1 MQHDDSDKG
10 AFLQELTL
18 RDGRTVHVRA
28 IQSNDKDILDDAFHR
43 LGSASRYSRFFA
55 TVRDVP
61 DHILRPQA
69 PGPHGHVVA
78 LVALSDATS
87 PEVMVG
93 GARYVTDASGE
104 QCEFAVTVAD
114 DWRGV
119 GLARQLMELLI
130 HTARARE
137 VRQMEGAV
145 LATNTGMRALAKR
158 LGFRD
163 GPYPDDYSLRRVTL
177 QL

>member
-1 MQHDDSDKG
+1 MRHDDSDKG
-10 AFLQELTL
+10 AYLRNLTL
-18 RDGRTVHVRA
+18 RDGRTAHVRS

-78 LVALSDATS
+78 LVALSDVG
-87 PEVMVG
+87 PREIMVG

-104 QCEFAVTVAD
+104 HCEFAVTVAD

-130 HTARARE
+130 SAARARG

-145 LATNTGMRALAKR
+145 LATNMGMRALAKR
-158 LGFRD
+158 LGFKD
-163 GPYPDDYSLRRVTL
+163 EPCPDDYSLRRVTL
-177 QL
+177 AL